1 MKSAEQTKQHVLR
14 QAIQHNVDGVH
25 GIKPKTPDHPKRALG
40 FWLWSFLLLASLAYI
55 LAPTHVVS
63 RGTISS
69 STMTAK
75 LERSDAPPASGV
87 PIPDAEPEL
96 LPPRPL
102 NRAVVPLSIKNIVI
116 DAGHGGWQ
124 TGAISESGLLEKDVT
139 LDIARRL
146 RRLMS
151 GGPFNLMMT
160 RQKDRAVSL
169 AKRVAFA
176 NSNRADL
183 FVSIHVNWLEPH
195 SLRALETFYV
205 GPSDDPAVMKL
216 ASLENQDSGYS
227 LADYRRILE
236 KVYIDT
242 KRDESH
248 RLARSIH
255 AELFRTLSRINPALE
270 NRGVKTAPF
279 AVLIG
284 TQMPAILAEVSCLSN
299 EDEVKLLT
307 SEDYR
312 EKIATAIQRGIRSY
326 TKDFIT
332 YARKG
337 S

>member
-1 MKSAEQTKQHVLR
+1 MKSTEETKYRVLR
-14 QAIQHNVDGVH
+14 QAVQHNIDG
-25 GIKPKTPDHPKRALG
+25 GQGSKIRSPMPPKRALG
-40 FWLWSFLLLASLAYI
+40 LWLWSFVVLFCLGYVLV
-55 LAPTHVVS
+55 PTHVVS
-63 RGTISS
+63 RGGIPS
-69 STMTAK
+69 STTAPLMK
-75 LERSDAPPASGV
+75 PSAPPVVVAV
-87 PIPDAEPEL
+87 PAPAIEPEL
-96 LPPRPL
+96 PNPRPL
-102 NRAVVPLSIKNIVI
+102 NRAVVPLSIKKIVI
-116 DAGHGGWQ
+116 DAGHGGRQ
-124 TGAISESGLLEKDVT
+124 TGAISESGLLEKDIT

-151 GGPFNLMMT
+151 GGRLDIVMT
-160 RQKDRAVSL
+160 RQKDRTLSL

-176 NSNRADL
+176 NSSGADL
-183 FVSIHVNWLEPH
+183 FISIHVNWLEPH

-248 RLARSIH
+248 RLARSVH
-255 AELFRTLSRINPALE
+255 AELFQALSRVNPALE

-284 TQMPAILAEVSCLSN
+284 TQMPAILTEVSCLSN
-299 EDEVKLLT
+299 PDEVKLLAR
-307 SEDYR
+307 EDYR
-312 EKIATAIQRGIRSY
+312 EKIAMALQRGIGSY
-326 TKDFIT
+326 TQNFIH
-332 YARKG
+332 YVKKG